1 MRQASGLPS
10 SFSTRL
16 ISSRADKKNPGDQTI
31 DIHNNRSVT
40 LAQGND
46 TLQIMQGDQAVQLD
60 MGNCSLIVKTGNQ
73 ETRIELGKSST
84 EAMQSIQFK
93 VGQSSLVIDQTGVT
107 IKGMLV
113 KIEGTMQTEVKGTM
127 TTVTGDATLT
137 LKGGLVL
144 IN

>member
-1 MRQASGLPS
+1 M
-10 SFSTRL
+10 
-16 ISSRADKKNPGDQTI
+16 
-31 DIHNNRSVT
+31 T